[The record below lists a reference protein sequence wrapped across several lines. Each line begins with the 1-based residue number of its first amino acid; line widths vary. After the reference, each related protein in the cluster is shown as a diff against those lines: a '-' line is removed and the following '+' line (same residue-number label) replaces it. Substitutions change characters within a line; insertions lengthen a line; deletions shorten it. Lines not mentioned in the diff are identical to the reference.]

1 METNGIGVAIAV
13 VTPDFLEFLVPA
25 LLQTFL
31 LFGFFESLLSSSLAS
46 LRGPLLGLRS
56 FLASLKPLQVSSPHS
71 ALD

>member
-1 METNGIGVAIAV
+1 METIGVGVSSAV

-56 FLASLKPLQVSSPHS
+56 FLASPKPRPVFSPHS
-71 ALD
+71 AL